1 MRASQTLIALS
12 GVLGLA
18 QAGPCKPHPP
28 ASVISSTVV
37 IESASSTASIP
48 QPTTTAAETST
59 VETATEVLSTDEP
72 TSTEIKVPTT
82 TAAIETSA
90 TSATTGVPVPTPCAI
105 EPGCQAAGFNVDY
118 YKNVFERGY
127 GNDEMSVPPSYYITD
142 NLTPLDSSVTSETYF
157 AQDYMQDLAGY
168 PQIFPDS
175 AYAGK
180 AWYVGYH
187 RTLAGGIKVDAN
199 NFTLVYTG
207 YYQAPETGTY
217 ELCVTADNAN
227 TLYFGQGNAFECG
240 TGETDPNAPALVLT
254 ATGYHFNNPTQ
265 CGHVDLIAG
274 RHYPVRNVMG
284 NKNAVSAFEF
294 SVTTPSG
301 SKTHDFEGQAFPVA
315 CGVKN

>member
-90 TSATTGVPVPTPCAI
+90 TSATTDVPVPTPCAI

-142 NLTPLDSSVTSETYF
+142 NLTPSTPPS
-157 AQDYMQDLAGY
+157 
-168 PQIFPDS
+168 QIFPDS

>member
-1 MRASQTLIALS
+1 
-12 GVLGLA
+12 
-18 QAGPCKPHPP
+18 
-28 ASVISSTVV
+28 
-37 IESASSTASIP
+37 
-48 QPTTTAAETST
+48 
-59 VETATEVLSTDEP
+59 
-72 TSTEIKVPTT
+72 
-82 TAAIETSA
+82 
-90 TSATTGVPVPTPCAI
+90 
-105 EPGCQAAGFNVDY
+105 
-118 YKNVFERGY
+118 
-127 GNDEMSVPPSYYITD
+127 MSVPPSYYITD